1 MMRPES
7 PEARAVRE
15 KLSRRLIT
23 VGVAVL
29 TVASALLVAARVL
42 EEFSRR

>member
-1 MMRPES
+1 MRRIES
-7 PEARAVRE
+7 PEGRAFRE

-23 VGVAVL
+23 VGIAVL